1 MFDGG
6 VTPFHGFGL
15 GLRIPH
21 FQNFLDEDIPVDFLE
36 IISENFMVAGG
47 RPLYVLDQVRER
59 WPIAMHGVS
68 MSIGSAD
75 GVRTD
80 YLTELKR
87 LADRIGPLWVSDHLS
102 WSRVGGANS
111 HDLLP
116 LPFTEEALDVVCTN
130 VRQVQNVLERPLVLE
145 NPSTYLTFASDQMTE
160 WAFLTELTARTGCF
174 LLLDV
179 NNIYVSGTNNGFDP
193 LDYLAGIP
201 ADRVRQIHLAGH
213 SAGRD
218 RLIDTHDTPV
228 ADPVWTLFR
237 EAYHRFAPVATM
249 IERDDNIPPL
259 SELLDELDIA
269 KRISASFL
277 EAAA

>member
-102 WSRVGGANS
+102 WSQVSGANS

-179 NNIYVSGTNNGFDP
+179 NNIFVSGTNNGFDP

-213 SAGRD
+213 SSGRD

-228 ADPVWTLFR
+228 ADPVWKLFR
-237 EAYHRFAPVATM
+237 EAYLRFGPVATM

-259 SELLDELDIA
+259 RELLDELDIA